1 MTIRRFVAACLAA
14 SAIAAPA
21 LSRELVCSHA
31 PPRITVT
38 VRAAEPALDETQTRV
53 QLTEQSRHLLP
64 GNAHTLGLYNA
75 IWRMS
80 AQRQLG
86 TLTESN
92 VPQPRA
98 CIRLDHVEVTIEID
112 TRTIFVAREL
122 NPGSCRHAAVL
133 EHERKHQAVDDDVL
147 RRHTPWLRE
156 KLARDLA
163 GLFTAKP
170 IRARDLEASQARF
183 LAESDRAINAAWK
196 TINDERE
203 RLQRDV
209 DTPEEYARVN
219 TACR

>member
-1 MTIRRFVAACLAA
+1 MIRRLLAA
-14 SAIAAPA
+14 GLIIVASASPA
-21 LSRELVCSHA
+21 LSRELVCSRAA
-31 PPRITVT
+31 PKITVV
-38 VRAAEPALDETQTRV
+38 VRTTEPTIDETQTRG
-53 QLTEQSRHLLP
+53 QLTEQSRHLLT

-75 IWRMS
+75 VWRMS

-98 CIRLDHVEVTIEID
+98 CIRLDQVEVTIEID
-112 TRTIFVAREL
+112 TRMIFLAKEL

-156 KLARDLA
+156 LLARELA
-163 GLFTAKP
+163 GLFTPKP
-170 IRARDLEASQARF
+170 IRARDLNASQTRF
-183 LAESDRAINAAWK
+183 VAESDRVINSAWK
-196 TINDERE
+196 SINDERE
-203 RLQRDV
+203 RLQREV
-209 DTPEEYARVN
+209 DTPDEYARVN

>member
-1 MTIRRFVAACLAA
+1 MIRRLAACCL
-14 SAIAAPA
+14 IAAATATPA
-21 LSRELVCSHA
+21 LARELVCSRAA
-31 PPRITVT
+31 PKISVV
-38 VRAAEPALDETQTRV
+38 VRAGEPTIDATRTRI
-53 QLTEQSRHLLP
+53 QLTEESRHLLP

-98 CIRLDHVEVTIEID
+98 CVRLDSVEVTIEID

-122 NPGSCRHAAVL
+122 NPGSCRHAAVF

-147 RRHTPWLRE
+147 RRNAPWLRQL
-156 KLARDLA
+156 LARDLT
-163 GLFTAKP
+163 GLFTVRP

-183 LAESDRAINAAWK
+183 VAESDRVINAAWK

-203 RLQRDV
+203 RLQREI

-219 TACR
+219 GACR